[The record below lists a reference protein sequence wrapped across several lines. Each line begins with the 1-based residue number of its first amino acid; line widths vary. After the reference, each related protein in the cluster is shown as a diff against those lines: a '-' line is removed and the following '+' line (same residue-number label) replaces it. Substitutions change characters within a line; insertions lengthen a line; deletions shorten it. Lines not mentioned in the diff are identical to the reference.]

1 MKIPLALVRAATPF
15 VMWGASLRRRVLPPQ
30 LAMLELATAIW
41 PALALRATIKVGVAD
56 RLAKHPATP
65 GELAR
70 DLGLHEQSVRR
81 VLRLLSGYDIVREGR
96 GGRFEL
102 TRIGRYAARDTRESV
117 ADFVRY
123 AGEAWQ
129 LGPMERLDE
138 TLRTGVPAF
147 EIVHGST
154 FFEYASSHPEVGELF
169 DSAMTSVAPLYGAAV
184 ANAYDFSQTS
194 PVADVGGGSGLVLR
208 AILRAYPNATG
219 VLFDLPGAISHAP
232 HVLGEEYARV
242 RVEAGDFFDRVPPG
256 ARTYVLSHVLHNW
269 DDERA
274 IKILSNV
281 RKELPADGRV
291 LIVETV
297 LGDKP
302 NRWSAGNLTD
312 AQMLLLVRGRERSRV
327 EFETLFARAGL
338 HAVRVIPTSAAESII
353 EAVASNPAGV
363 AGGDDL
369 V

>member
-1 MKIPLALVRAATPF
+1 MRIPLALVRATTPF
-15 VMWGASLRRRVLPPQ
+15 VMWAASLRRRILPPQ
-30 LAMLELATAIW
+30 LAILELATAIW
-41 PALALRATIKVGVAD
+41 PALALRAIIKVGIAD
-56 RLAKHPATP
+56 RLASGPATP

-81 VLRLLSGYDIVREGR
+81 VLRLLSGYDIVREVR

-123 AGEAWQ
+123 AGEPWQ
-129 LGPMERLDE
+129 LGPWERLDE

-154 FFEYASSHPEVGELF
+154 FFEYAGSHPEVGELF

-184 ANAYDFSQTS
+184 ANAYDFSQAS
-194 PVADVGGGSGLVLR
+194 PIADVGGGSGLVLR
-208 AILRAYPNATG
+208 AILRAYPSAEG
-219 VLFDLPGAISHAP
+219 VVFDLPGALRLAQVSGDQRASI
-232 HVLGEEYARV
+232 RI
-242 RVEAGDFFDRVPPG
+242 EAGDFFERVPQG
-256 ARTYVLSHVLHNW
+256 AKTYVLSHVLHNW

-274 IKILSNV
+274 VKILRNI

-291 LIVETV
+291 LIVEAL

-312 AQMLLLVRGRERSRV
+312 AQMLSLVRGRERSRA
-327 EFETLFARAGL
+327 EFEGLLAQAGL
-338 HAVRVIPTSAAESII
+338 RAMRVIPTSAAESII
-353 EAVASNPAGV
+353 ECSALRHNVQ
-363 AGGDDL
+363 
-369 V
+369 